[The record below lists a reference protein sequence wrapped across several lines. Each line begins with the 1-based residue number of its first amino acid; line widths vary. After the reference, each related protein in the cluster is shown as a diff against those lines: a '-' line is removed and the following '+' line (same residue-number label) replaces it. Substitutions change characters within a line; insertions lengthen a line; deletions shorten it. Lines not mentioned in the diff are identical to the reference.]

1 MLKQEFHIQEA
12 GQIHFATNGNNK
24 EVEKELAPFLK
35 SLGATWNT
43 KAEDTQSNEEAN
55 QQIVMIMEI
64 FAYLAMIIASI
75 GVFNNITIC
84 FIQRKREMA
93 VMASVGMNKSGRM
106 GLLLAESLASVAI
119 SILLS
124 VPFTILLSDMLTR
137 IGRGFGVVFDA
148 PVVIHDLVVLLL
160 QRALHP

>member
-1 MLKQEFHIQEA
+1 
-12 GQIHFATNGNNK
+12 
-24 EVEKELAPFLK
+24 
-35 SLGATWNT
+35 
-43 KAEDTQSNEEAN
+43 
-55 QQIVMIMEI
+55 MIMEI

-106 GLLLAESLASVAI
+106 GLLLAESLASVAF

-124 VPFTILLSDMLTR
+124 VPFTILLSDMLTGFCSF
-137 IGRGFGVVFDA
+137 IGLPMTIVFSWA
-148 PVVIHDLVVLLL
+148 ELPLYAAIITGIILIASLSTVLKSRRLSVIRELKYE
-160 QRALHP
+160 